1 MAPRGAL
8 GARALLLVL
17 VVTGALAPSHARA
30 AHPNGIRLCTKE
42 FSHGQDRFVNL
53 ATDAIHDRQGHR
65 VGRLSLNINPEGDGD
80 DFYMRIC
87 AVTIRRT
94 HKRPRFTGV
103 RIKRVRRRP
112 QVAPGRQPR
121 LPLLRGAR
129 RPADIPGPGGEGAGN
144 NQEGPLQVLGPL
156 DPDGVPTQKPH
167 ALSGSAPPR

>member
-17 VVTGALAPSHARA
+17 VVTGALAPSPNARS
-30 AHPNGIRLCTKE
+30 AHPNGTRLCTKK

-53 ATDAIHDRQGHR
+53 ATNAIYDRQGHR

-103 RIKRVRRRP
+103 RIKRVAGDRKWRRDASHDYRFYAGP
-112 QVAPGRQPR
+112 VVPRMYPGQAVRGRGQS
-121 LPLLRGAR
+121 RGAT
-129 RPADIPGPGGEGAGN
+129 PSTGS
-144 NQEGPLQVLGPL
+144 
-156 DPDGVPTQKPH
+156 
-167 ALSGSAPPR
+167 SGSRRSSHPEA

>member
-17 VVTGALAPSHARA
+17 VVTGALAPSHAGA
-30 AHPNGIRLCTKE
+30 AHLNGTRLCTKK
-42 FSHGQDRFVNL
+42 FGHGQDRFVNL
-53 ATDAIHDRQGHR
+53 ATNAIYDRQGHR

-103 RIKRVRRRP
+103 RIKRVAGDRKWRRDASHDYRFYAGP
-112 QVAPGRQPR
+112 VVPRMYPGQAVRGRGQS
-121 LPLLRGAR
+121 RGAT
-129 RPADIPGPGGEGAGN
+129 PSTGS
-144 NQEGPLQVLGPL
+144 
-156 DPDGVPTQKPH
+156 
-167 ALSGSAPPR
+167 SGSRRSSHPEA